1 MAIRKIPQRKCVG
14 CGTSKDKK
22 ELIRVVKNA
31 EGEISVDLTGKKNGR
46 GAYICHS
53 VKCLNSAVKAKRLER
68 AFEISSISALNPIQS
83 ITFSKRFPIL
93 LQPQSSPRPCS
104 HSHPCRNNRHG
115 QNVF

>member
-46 GAYICHS
+46 GAYICP
-53 VKCLNSAVKAKRLER
+53 KLECLQKAQKSKALER
-68 AFEISSISALNPIQS
+68 SLEAEVPQQVYERL
-83 ITFSKRFPIL
+83 SKEL
-93 LQPQSSPRPCS
+93 EGYTL
-104 HSHPCRNNRHG
+104 G
-115 QNVF
+115 

>member
-46 GAYICHS
+46 GAYICHDAE
-53 VKCLNSAVKAKRLER
+53 CLKKAKKAGRLER
-68 AFEISSISALNPIQS
+68 SFECQISEEIYTRLMQE
-83 ITFSKRFPIL
+83 ITADE
-93 LQPQSSPRPCS
+93 
-104 HSHPCRNNRHG
+104 
-115 QNVF
+115 

>member
-14 CGTSKDKK
+14 CNTSKDKK

-53 VKCLNSAVKAKRLER
+53 EECLRMAIKAKRLER
-68 AFEISSISALNPIQS
+68 AFECQISDEIYE
-83 ITFSKRFPIL
+83 RL
-93 LQPQSSPRPCS
+93 LQEI
-104 HSHPCRNNRHG
+104 G
-115 QNVF
+115 TDE

>member
-46 GAYICHS
+46 GAYICHDAE
-53 VKCLNSAVKAKRLER
+53 CLKKAKKAGRLEKS
-68 AFEISSISALNPIQS
+68 FECQISEEIYERLMQEIAADE
-83 ITFSKRFPIL
+83 
-93 LQPQSSPRPCS
+93 
-104 HSHPCRNNRHG
+104 
-115 QNVF
+115 